1 VTWEAIG
8 EPKLEVAMPTE
19 LSSLASEGLVTLGL
33 GSARTLRFTCELPE
47 GPPVVRLLAYGDR
60 VLAIRAPDPERRQQV
75 ELIDA
80 EGAHLRTITGLHG
93 DWSLDERGAMLLG
106 RTQEAELA
114 AWSLDEPQRLP
125 ILVFSRLNGR
135 ELDMLRFLGGR
146 HDGVEG
152 TLVAV
157 TRQAKALGGPP
168 PDVLV
173 DVLQISGY
181 EDVSRWRSLRSRTR
195 VAERICEGINRVIVG
210 FDPAGLILAHER
222 ELWWGDWYLRERARL
237 DPGPDVLPL
246 LIAARGDGSSWMLT
260 EREGRTELWHIA
272 VGRCEQALVISE
284 QLVDAR
290 ALLVA
295 PDDAAVI
302 VGSSEVACLDAD
314 GALRWTFARAG
325 AATGLIDTSG
335 VALYSDGGALICTDP
350 VGGRATVW
358 VAPGSIGRIG
368 PLAATGSR
376 LWAGAGRFV
385 FGLG

>member
-8 EPKLEVAMPTE
+8 EPKLEVPMPTE
-19 LSSLASEGLVTLGL
+19 LSSLAGDGRVRLAL
-33 GSARTLRFTCELPE
+33 GSARTLRFACELPE
-47 GPPVVRLLAYGDR
+47 GPPVLRLLAHGDR
-60 VLAIRAPDPERRQQV
+60 VLAIRVPDAERRQQV

-80 EGAHLRTITGLHG
+80 DGQHLRTIPGLHG
-93 DWSLDERGAMLLG
+93 DWALDGRCAMLLG
-106 RTQEAELA
+106 RTQEAEFA
-114 AWSLDEPQRLP
+114 AWSLDEPERLP
-125 ILVFSRLNGR
+125 ILVFNRLNGR
-135 ELDMLRFLGGR
+135 ELDVVRFV
-146 HDGVEG
+146 DAA
-152 TLVAV
+152 LVAV
-157 TRQAKALGGPP
+157 TRQAKVLGGPP

-181 EDVSRWRSLRSRTR
+181 DDVSRWRSLRSRAR
-195 VAERICEGINRVIVG
+195 VAERICEGIERVILG

-272 VGRCEQALVISE
+272 VGRCEQAFVISE

-302 VGSSEVACLDAD
+302 VGSSEVACFDAG
-314 GALRWTFARAG
+314 GALRWTFPRFG
-325 AATGLIDTSG
+325 AATGLIDAHG
-335 VALYSDGGALICTDP
+335 VALYSDAGALICTDP
-350 VGGRATVW
+350 AGGRATVW

-376 LWAGAGRFV
+376 LWAGAGRVV
-385 FGLG
+385 FGLD